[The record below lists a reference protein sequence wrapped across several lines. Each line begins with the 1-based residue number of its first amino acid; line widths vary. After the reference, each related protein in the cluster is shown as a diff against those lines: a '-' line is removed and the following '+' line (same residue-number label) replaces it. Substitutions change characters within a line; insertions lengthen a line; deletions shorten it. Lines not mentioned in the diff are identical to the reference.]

1 MMNESTKTIIAENII
16 LLSKTYHFSLTQ
28 IIELQK
34 IAKSLHHLNE
44 NACNY
49 GLTQRQE
56 TRHNNLIVKAKN
68 IAKADNYDGRSRY
81 PTILEQ
87 PTIVEQNDP
96 RGWPLMIAYGPIK
109 DEQHSSYDRI
119 CPL

>member
-1 MMNESTKTIIAENII
+1 MNESTKTIIAENII
-16 LLSKTYHFSLTQ
+16 LLSKTYKFSLTQ

-44 NACNY
+44 NACSY

-56 TRHNNLIVKAKN
+56 SRHNNLVAKAKN
-68 IAKADNYDGRSRY
+68 IARENKSTRAAYYVVN
-81 PTILEQ
+81 
-87 PTIVEQNDP
+87 IVEQNDP
-96 RGWPLMIAYGPIK
+96 MGWPLMIAYGPIK
-109 DEQHSSYDRI
+109 DGQHSSYDRI